1 MKIRKKWKCMLT
13 GAIAAATL
21 CVSAWASNVVAN
33 ASVNVRS
40 APDNSASIVCVL
52 PKDAQAEKLGTFGN
66 WVEIQYNGKTG
77 YVYNKYVDDQVT
89 ATTTVYITAS
99 SLNVRSAPST
109 SASKIGSLT
118 KNAAVQVI
126 STSNGWHAIQYNGTT
141 GYISAEYTTT
151 EKPTSTGFQQRTVYA
166 KAAVTVYSVPKTS
179 GTKLGTLA
187 KGEGVTATASVDGW
201 YTVTY
206 KNSVGFVRT
215 SEMTTTKPAETTPTT
230 TTVYTTAVLN
240 VRAEAS
246 SSSTKLGSL
255 AKGTAVE
262 TYGLS
267 NGWYEI
273 KFNGK
278 TAYISAQYTTTT
290 KPTTSVTPTSF
301 TDVPSSAWYYTPV
314 QWAVSNN
321 ITAGTS
327 ATKFSPNASCT
338 RAQAVTFLWNAAG
351 QPKVTGSCKFTD
363 VSSNAWYYQAVLWA
377 VNKGITSGTSA
388 TKFSPDAVCTR
399 AEIVTFLWN
408 AEGKLAS
415 SGSLKFTDV
424 SSSAWYY
431 GAVRWAVQNKIT
443 SGTSATKFSPNA
455 SCTRAQAVTFLYNY
469 KK

>member
-1 MKIRKKWKCMLT
+1 MKIRKNWKCALT
-13 GAIAAATL
+13 GAVTAAAL
-21 CVSAWASNVVAN
+21 CANAWAANVIAN
-33 ASVNVRS
+33 AGVNVRS
-40 APDNSASIVCVL
+40 APDNNASIVCVL
-52 PKDAQAEKLGTFGN
+52 PKDAQAEKLGVFGN
-66 WVEIQYNGKTG
+66 WVEIRYNGKTG
-77 YVYNKYVDDQVT
+77 YVYNKYVDDQ
-89 ATTTVYITAS
+89 ATTTVYVTAS

-118 KNAAVQVI
+118 KNAAVQVV
-126 STSNGWHAIQYNGTT
+126 STSNGWHEIQYNGTI

-187 KGEGVTATASVDGW
+187 KGEAATATASAEGW
-201 YTVTY
+201 YTITY

-215 SEMTTTKPAETTPTT
+215 SEMTTTKPAPAQTETKI
-230 TTVYTTAVLN
+230 VYTTENLN
-240 VRAEAS
+240 VRAAAS
-246 SSSTKLGSL
+246 TSSAKLGSL
-255 AKGTAVE
+255 VKGTAVE

-273 KFNGK
+273 KFNGS

-290 KPTTSVTPTSF
+290 NPAAPSTTATF

-327 ATKFSPNASCT
+327 TTKFSPNAVCT

-351 QPKVTGSCKFTD
+351 QPKVTGTCKFTD

-388 TKFSPDAVCTR
+388 TKFSPNAVCTR
-399 AEIVTFLWN
+399 AQIVTFLWN

-415 SGSLKFTDV
+415 SGSLTFTDV

-431 GAVRWAVQNKIT
+431 QAVRWAVQNHIT
-443 SGTSATKFSPNA
+443 SGTSATTFSPNA